1 MLSRRGEGQPLRVA
15 GNTMIPA
22 SWNSFLHVSSNK
34 EGLFKFLANSL
45 MDLPPDV
52 TVLTTEKE
60 HVLTNVEYDV
70 SNISPCS
77 HEEAD
82 YRMILHAHDAYLK
95 GYRKVLISAND
106 TDVVVIAVAAV
117 SALEGLELW
126 VTFGRGQNVIY
137 IPTHEIARKL
147 GHQRSQGLLFLHAI
161 TGCDTVSAFNGIGK
175 KTAWDVW
182 TGMPHLWPLF
192 QKLAS
197 APVSVSEADIE
208 EIERFV
214 VVMYSRT
221 SPAHKVNDARK
232 QLFTNNNRHI
242 ETKGCSV

>member
-1 MLSRRGEGQPLRVA
+1 
-15 GNTMIPA
+15 
-22 SWNSFLHVSSNK
+22 
-34 EGLFKFLANSL
+34 
-45 MDLPPDV
+45 
-52 TVLTTEKE
+52 
-60 HVLTNVEYDV
+60 
-70 SNISPCS
+70 
-77 HEEAD
+77 
-82 YRMILHAHDAYLK
+82 MILHARDAYLK

-106 TDVVVIAVAAV
+106 TDVVVIAVAVV

-126 VTFGRGQNVIY
+126 VTFGRGQNIIY

-147 GHQRSQGLLFLHAI
+147 GHQRSWGLLFLHAI

-221 SPAHKVNDARK
+221 SPAHTVNDARK
-232 QLFTNNNRHI
+232 QLVANNNRQI
-242 ETKGCSV
+242 ENISPTKAALFEHTKIAVYQAYCVILSFHLLDYGVGKKKMDSGFPSGQHFPKHVKPVVN